1 MGLSFLLKLFQV
13 FVIKTIRQRDIH
25 DIPATITRL
34 VPTYQQNSVSQGVK
48 SINRSK
54 WTAKVLD
61 PQFTHM
67 AMLLTIDATAV

>member
-34 VPTYQQNSVSQGVK
+34 ITAYQQDGVSQGVK
-48 SINRSK
+48 SIKRSK
-54 WTAKVLD
+54 RSAKVLG
-61 PQFTHM
+61 PEFTHM
-67 AMLLTIDATAV
+67 AMF

>member
-1 MGLSFLLKLFQV
+1 MDLSFLSNLFQV

-48 SINRSK
+48 CIKRSK
-54 WTAKVLD
+54 RSAKVLG

-67 AMLLTIDATAV
+67 AML